1 MKGEDLIRETMRRAS
16 GGEPPVGE
24 AWGRFERARR
34 RSMRVRTSIVVAAG
48 VAAIA
53 ALVFAL
59 PGVNPGAGSEPIGRG
74 SESPSPRPRDL
85 REYTDAVAAYR
96 LRYPADWT
104 QYTMDTPTGRAVMFS
119 PDSGAPVSSI
129 DPECV
134 ECGPVEEEPGRYY
147 VQVRALLGSCG
158 RPWRQ
163 RWPDEQVGGCVPMSE
178 SVTAYMDAR
187 RTAGANVTAG
197 KIDVAGRPT
206 LEFVS
211 VFPSGPMPSGARDID
226 YWCSGCRVIDWVFA
240 WSGGWVLDV
249 RAVAPDDAAA
259 ANYDSEAARILKSFD
274 TLARLSRREVRLLP

>member
-16 GGEPPVGE
+16 GAEPPVGE

-34 RSMRVRTSIVVAAG
+34 RATRARTLVVVTAG
-48 VAAIA
+48 AAAIA
-53 ALVFAL
+53 ALVFTL

-85 REYTDAVAAYR
+85 REYTDTFAAYR

-104 QYTMDTPTGRAVMFS
+104 QFTMDTPAGRAVMFS
-119 PDSGAPVSSI
+119 PDAGAPVPSI
-129 DPECV
+129 DKECAG
-134 ECGPVEEEPGRYY
+134 CRPVLESPVRYY
-147 VQVRALLGSCG
+147 VQVRAFPGYCG

-163 RWPDEQVGGCVPMSE
+163 RWPEEAVSGCVPMSE

-211 VFPSGPMPSGARDID
+211 VFPSGPMPSAARGID
-226 YWCSGCRVIDWVFA
+226 YWCSGCRVIDWVFT
-240 WSGGWVLDV
+240 WGQGWVLDV
-249 RAVAPDDAAA
+249 RAVAPDDATS
-259 ANYDSEAARILKSFD
+259 ANYDSEAARILASFD
-274 TLARLSRREVRLLP
+274 VPARASTR